1 MGVAVSDMYGFGAD
15 EGIEPQG
22 QGEQGPKWFREH
34 MDKVSEDI
42 KALRA
47 ENEALRAEKA
57 KAEVTKTLTAQG
69 YAPQVADLYT
79 GKPEGLTDWLSAN
92 GAALAKAAPAAE
104 GEEQAAPQGTPQ
116 TVVSPESQ
124 AAAAAFAAA
133 GTDGA
138 SPALAG
144 DDALAARLAAAKDQD
159 EFNTILRENGSRYV

>member
-1 MGVAVSDMYGFGAD
+1 MSDMYGFGAD
-15 EGIEPQG
+15 ENNEPQD
-22 QGEQGPKWFREH
+22 QGEGPKWFRDH
-34 MDKVSEDI
+34 MAKVSEDL

-47 ENEALRAEKA
+47 ENESLRAEKA
-57 KAEVTKTLTAQG
+57 KAEVTEALTAQG
-69 YAPQVADLYT
+69 YAPQVASLYT
-79 GKPEGLTDWLSAN
+79 GKPEGLGDWLSAN

-124 AAAAAFAAA
+124 AAAARFAAA

-144 DDALAARLAAAKDQD
+144 DDALNARLKSAKTEE
-159 EFNTILRENGSRYV
+159 EFNAILSEAGNRYV

>member
-1 MGVAVSDMYGFGAD
+1 MYGFGAD
-15 EGIEPQG
+15 EGIEPQS
-22 QGEQGPKWFREH
+22 QDEQGPKWFRDH
-34 MDKVSEDI
+34 MAKVSEDL

-47 ENEALRAEKA
+47 ENESLRAEKA
-57 KAEVTKTLTAQG
+57 EAEVTKTLTAQG
-69 YAPQVADLYT
+69 YAPQAAGLFQ
-79 GKPEGLTDWLSAN
+79 GKPEELDDWLGTF

-104 GEEQAAPQGTPQ
+104 GEEQAFPQGTPQ